1 MKING
6 NQNWKYQVI
15 IEALGDKQ
23 LYTFPSKDAM
33 DIGIRMYSEIF
44 PFINIQ
50 VIKCGDDSVPA
61 ELLIVNKFQL
71 N

>member
-6 NQNWKYQVI
+6 NQEWKYQVI

-33 DIGIRMYSEIF
+33 DTGIRMYSEIF